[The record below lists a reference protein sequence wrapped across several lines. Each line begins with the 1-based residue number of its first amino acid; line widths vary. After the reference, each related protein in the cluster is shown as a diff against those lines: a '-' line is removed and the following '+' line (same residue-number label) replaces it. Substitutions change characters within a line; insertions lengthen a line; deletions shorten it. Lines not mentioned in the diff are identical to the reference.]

1 MSESFPCL
9 FTKHLTKK
17 RKTWLDGRISVN
29 FKSGSCSLFHAPD
42 DRSTSTA
49 CLDQLETPLTADQ
62 LRRIR
67 GGEELE
73 IVFDSH
79 LVTLEVPVAEPTLP
93 PLKVPK
99 FVPPRIVPPAP
110 KPPPA
115 ASTSSVVAHRVQQ
128 PPSNGRGHYSVDTG
142 EVDSYWGGDDDDEA
156 ETGSSER
163 ASTSALPVA
172 AHASRAEGHWE
183 VNQEHVQPA
192 SSDSGH
198 RVQRYEDEGD
208 IWAEPSVPTPQKAQH
223 QQQPPSRSVH
233 AEAEDKTVAEWRGD
247 GGVGVESDSP
257 IQPNHTSSEGGAAP
271 APAVAVAAAAEE
283 EDIWGF

>member
-9 FTKHLTKK
+9 YTKHLTKK

-29 FKSGSCSLFHAPD
+29 FKTGSCSLFHAPD

-62 LRRIR
+62 LRRIK

-73 IVFDSH
+73 IVFDCH
-79 LVTLEVPVAEPTLP
+79 LVTLEVPAAEPTLP

-110 KPPPA
+110 KPPPSA
-115 ASTSSVVAHRVQQ
+115 ATSSVMAHRVQQ

-142 EVDSYWGGDDDDEA
+142 EVESYWGGDDNGD

-163 ASTSALPVA
+163 TSTSALPA
-172 AHASRAEGHWE
+172 AAAAAVHASAEGHWE
-183 VNQEHVQPA
+183 VNQEHSK
-192 SSDSGH
+192 SSDSSH
-198 RVQRYEDEGD
+198 REQRYEDEGD
-208 IWAEPSVPTPQKAQH
+208 IWAEPSSVPTPQKAQH
-223 QQQPPSRSVH
+223 HQQPPPSRSVH
-233 AEAEDKTVAEWRGD
+233 SEAETMTATEWRGD
-247 GGVGVESDSP
+247 GDGDSGVSLD
-257 IQPNHTSSEGGAAP
+257 TSAGAP
-271 APAVAVAAAAEE
+271 APVAEE